1 MHRLADLA
9 FRQAPTQGKVA
20 LRVVYDGITWLS
32 VEVSWWDCKRVV
44 GRVIVV
50 IQWVRLD
57 CGWDMH
63 YWLLELEFINLGL
76 TCDWVWRWIW
86 FQMGMV
92 CVHYK
97 CIGIRAI
104 CITLKC
110 RIFRRYLEIQRFLE
124 RVAPGGES
132 LMLSGLQP
140 NFAWRRLGR
149 GQRVVPMDWC
159 VFYNALH
166 DTLRM
171 KLTKAF
177 LELWLKMEG
186 KHAVISSC
194 VLVILENQFEYASC
208 GPYGWVPLD

>member
-1 MHRLADLA
+1 
-9 FRQAPTQGKVA
+9 
-20 LRVVYDGITWLS
+20 
-32 VEVSWWDCKRVV
+32 
-44 GRVIVV
+44 
-50 IQWVRLD
+50 
-57 CGWDMH
+57 
-63 YWLLELEFINLGL
+63 
-76 TCDWVWRWIW
+76 
-86 FQMGMV
+86 
-92 CVHYK
+92 VHYK